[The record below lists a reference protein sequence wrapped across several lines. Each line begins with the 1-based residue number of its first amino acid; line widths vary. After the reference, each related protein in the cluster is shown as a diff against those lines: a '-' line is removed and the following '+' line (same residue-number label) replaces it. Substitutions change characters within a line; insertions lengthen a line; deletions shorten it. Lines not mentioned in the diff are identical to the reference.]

1 MLERLKQLFAPK
13 RRGPDVEIEAQR
25 PMGEGPA
32 AAPVAPPS
40 SGVPPAAP
48 LGDVRSDET
57 EQDRTR

>member
-13 RRGPDVEIEAQR
+13 RRGPEVEIEAQR

-32 AAPVAPPS
+32 AAPVGPMT

-48 LGDVRSDET
+48 VRDPVPDEP
-57 EQDRTR
+57 EEPPR